1 MKTMTKRM
9 RIATRV
15 RFESKVRSTRER
27 SASARE
33 NESCE
38 DVGGDVGRAF
48 KETLSLQEL
57 NLTNCGAVGGS
68 VRVFQKEHGSKL
80 KDLRVARLGGTKVY
94 DGPPRVPNTPNTTGG
109 GAITRS
115 KKCAPLFRD
124 GGASGENERE
134 TGRER
139 GRGCIRVNKKPRDR
153 GDLDWG

>member
-1 MKTMTKRM
+1 MAQRLP
-9 RIATRV
+9 RLRV
-15 RFESKVRSTRER
+15 LRLEG
-27 SASARE
+27 
-33 NESCE
+33 CE

-57 NLTNCGAVGGS
+57 SLTNCGAVGGS

-94 DGPPRVPNTPNTTGG
+94 DGPPRVPNTPNTNTTGG
-109 GAITRS
+109 GAMSRS

-139 GRGCIRVNKKPRDR
+139 GCIRVNKKPRDR